1 MLRQVQQRRSP
12 WQGPALAVLAAMLV
26 GVSCQPAPGDLTV
39 GTPECKSK
47 PGSVVVLWKAP
58 AGAASYRVLRGP
70 ADGSAPPAPLAEAVI
85 HGPKPAYV
93 DESAPVGVEQAYG
106 VVALGADGSAGAP
119 SPYCVAAAKDPEEA
133 LRPYFVT
140 EPVLTALVGQAYRY
154 DADAEHPDPAA
165 RLTYSLFISPEDMVI
180 DPETGVV
187 AWTPGPEDVGAHP
200 VKILVEDEAGR
211 SAKQFYTLVVS
222 DGGPPTNLP
231 PEIVSDPVGSAVAGE
246 AYVYLVDAEDPDGD
260 VLAFSLEVAPVGMT
274 VDPVSGRID
283 WTPTDAQVG
292 TASVRVRATDPG
304 GLFDAQ
310 DFGIMVASPP
320 NRAPVV
326 QALLSDAARP
336 AQRFQTFF
344 GEDVNRT
351 EDPATPTVDDPVR
364 PAALPASQAAR
375 DRFLREL
382 ATGVAVG
389 TFEDLSP
396 GPTPNLLEIGEESV
410 ALLGPSALIVD
421 RPTGTKAGRYPI
433 SGRRFLEGET
443 RGFEFTVRF
452 EAPVG
457 AFGFFATDVADEASI
472 SGQLVLDLLDADGG
486 VRSVEVPHAPPPEI
500 GSNSGSALFFGVI
513 STDRPIT
520 EITFRNSEDVVDAIG
535 FDDLVIARPDQVIS
549 GLLEGESV
557 ALAPATFTDAE
568 PEQTHVA
575 NVSWGGVPDPG
586 AVLIESAGAG
596 TVASRRSFPDDADT
610 SVEVCVTDSE
620 GATGCDSAPVEVQNL
635 PPRIEC
641 SLEGFR
647 LLGILGDGTLVEN
660 DPLTGEQTVLAET
673 GLPSW
678 GGLDWHPQRGVLY
691 GIPEQ
696 STNPQLARL
705 DPLTGEAEIIG
716 PITLDGVQVGLAE
729 GIAFDPH
736 SGGLLA
742 AVGIDLPPRDF
753 TSELL
758 VSLDPDTG
766 EATLVAP
773 FGETS
778 VLTSSQRPPG
788 EGDADDIEFIGAQL
802 MLADVSGQPPLV
814 AGLVRAD
821 HRTGETEIV
830 FEGEPNIATLA
841 YSETT
846 QQLFAAQALPEPALY
861 RIDPASGA
869 ATLIQAGTVPGV
881 LAVVPPR
888 SVPVTIDFDSLPGM
902 FNSPGDLVPEPSR
915 LGDAFLSTLGVSFRS
930 DADYVA
936 VSEHAPFPTVSPP
949 NVIGGVTASGELS
962 YGTPIEIS
970 FFDPANPTIQRVTDF
985 VTIRGEQA
993 PIVGSTATMEAFDVF
1008 GASLGS
1014 VTAADSVDGLTL
1026 HLNVPGI
1033 HSVRLTQD
1041 SPGFGFDGTIG
1052 FDDLSFT
1059 IDPGCSTG
1067 GLYAIVGPP
1076 QPSLEEPAEGPR
1088 RLVQIDLDSGRARE
1102 IGDLTGDESMGPDSL
1117 TYDAVRGALFA
1128 SFRDPAALVRIDPI
1142 TGTSLEVGSFP
1153 VSTGESATAVCGLD
1167 VNPRDGRLYAIFSAE
1182 PSQNP
1187 CDRIGTV
1194 DPETSEI
1201 TPLATLFQD
1210 DPVGDHDERVDADAI
1225 EWVDGV
1231 LYAVDAHADGDNAT
1245 GRTLAYR
1252 IDPETGFSELIGEFG
1267 EAGDFL
1273 FLFGLAYAEPLGTL
1287 FGASS
1292 VDERIVS
1299 LDLEGFQFEERFRP
1313 RERTFDIAFAVPPP
1327 FRGSTSVVE
1336 GEAASLTLRFSDPG
1350 VLDTHE
1356 GVIDWG
1362 DGSVDSPRAIS
1373 DDGTGFVG
1381 GSHVYVQ
1388 DGTYDVEVCVRDD
1401 DGGEGCTTVSVQV
1414 FNASPEIA
1422 PIPDAALDEGGLL
1435 EIEAD
1440 FTDPGREDVHVA
1452 RIDWGDGSPED
1463 AFLVTQGVEGGIVS
1477 ASHVYVERGEYD
1489 ARLCID
1495 DGSDLGCRSFVVSV
1509 NGAPAIV
1516 SSPPVST
1523 VPGAPYAYAVAA
1535 EDDPSDVL
1543 AFALDEAPAG
1553 MTIDPVTGLVLWTPV
1568 VSQLGDHDVSVR
1580 ATDSRGLSDVQSYT
1594 VAVAPDVTPPGVTVI
1609 LDTPRID
1616 PGGEAVL
1623 TVTAEDD
1630 GAPPDVSVTVNGVPI
1645 PLDDDGRATI
1655 PGTESGPIVIIV
1667 VVTDGAGNETTE
1679 TTVLAV
1685 TDPDDDTPPVAQI
1698 DAPADLA
1705 EVTFIEDLIGTATDE
1720 NLFRYQVGLARGTDA
1735 PFELLEE
1742 GFAPV
1747 VSDVLATLD
1756 ATLLENGLYRV
1767 RLVAEDV
1774 NGATAVAE
1782 RAVRIAGDAKVGR
1795 YRLTFLDLH
1804 VPVSGVPVR
1813 IERAYDSRDGKR
1825 GDFGLGW
1832 RLELRRGSF
1841 DHNRLPGRGWDIRA
1855 GGGFLGLPCQVVVE
1869 DQSHLTEVRLSD
1881 SEFYAFRPV
1890 LSEPFSIAGGCVAE
1904 ASYEFVD
1911 GSTRGAALEILDGAT
1926 VFQASGSADV
1936 TRFDDPTGETYEP
1949 RRVRLRTRDGRVV
1962 DLDADAG
1969 GVTRI
1974 VDPNGNTLTIEPDG
1988 LLHSTGLEILFV
2000 RDAEGRIARIEDP
2013 EGQSLLYS
2021 YDADGNLDAAVD
2033 RSGNETRFTYEAPG
2047 RLSEILDPL
2056 GRPYVR
2062 SEYDADG
2069 RLVATVDGNG
2079 NRTEFQHDLADRREV
2094 QIDRL
2099 GNVTVQEYDLRG
2111 NVVTSTDPLGQV
2123 TTTTYDADD
2132 NRTSR
2137 TDPEGRVSLWSYDA
2151 AGDVVSWTD
2160 FDGNTTLSTYDSAGR
2175 LLAQVDPEGETTQ
2188 YVYDASGNLTEILD
2202 PDGGVARFAYDD
2214 AGNPESETDPLGNVR
2229 TYTYDERGNRMTETD
2244 PLGNVRS
2251 FTWDATGNML
2261 SESAIRTQGDGS
2273 VETETVRFAYDADGR
2288 IVRRTDASGAVSTR
2302 EYDGLGRVVR
2312 TEDANGN
2319 VVRFSYDG
2327 IGNLA
2332 EVSYPDGSTALRDHD
2347 AEGRLVRSVD
2357 RDGRETR
2364 FEYDALGRQTE
2375 TLHPDGTRTTRAY
2388 DGADRL
2394 AARTDERGNVTTFAY
2409 GQNQVSRTDPLGHVW
2424 IEDRDSAGRLE
2435 RQVDPLGRET
2445 RFEHDGRGNLV
2456 RTVFADGTE
2465 RRSVH
2470 DAAGRVIEEIDE
2482 AGLVTRF
2489 AYDGR
2494 GQLAAVTDA
2503 LGNVTRYGYDERG
2516 NQVSRTDALG
2526 RVTRMEYDAEGRLVR
2541 RTLPLGESELLTY
2554 DLVGNRTSQ
2563 TDFRGETT
2571 TFEYDADRREVAR
2584 RFTDGSSIES
2594 SWSPAGLRLTAG
2606 GDAYL
2611 YDARSRLTSE
2621 IKADGSVLAYGYD
2634 AAGNRTEVSIG
2645 AETTTYLYDA
2655 ANRLASVTDSE
2666 LGTTSYVRDA
2676 VGNRVAVVYPN
2687 GTMATFSHDARDR
2700 VEQVRHEGPTSL
2712 LQSFVYDIGP
2722 TGRRLGVTEAPSGR
2736 RVDYVYDDLHRLV
2749 EERIDE
2755 GGGVRTLAYAYD
2767 AVGNRVSRVDSL
2779 EGATAYV
2786 YDANDRLLEEQGP
2799 LGTIF
2804 HAYDANGS
2812 LVSVDDGLGLDEY
2825 GYDAEG
2831 RLVAASLDDGSDLV
2845 AVAFAYDADGLRTS
2859 ATVDGVETRYL
2870 VDKNRAY
2877 GQVISEVT
2885 DGGTRR
2891 YVYGE
2896 ARLAMDSDEG
2906 ERFFHHDAQRSTRLL
2921 TDGTGAA
2928 SDTYDYDAFGVALS
2942 ESGNSAN
2949 PYRYAGEPLDAATGL
2964 YYLRARY
2971 YQPGVGRFTARDP
2984 WRGDVFQPLTL
2995 HPYVYVQNDPM
3006 NRLDPSGAIGIL
3018 STIGN
3023 ALNSAFVR
3031 SIGFLSAAGTLLTR
3045 GLDRSRSLRFNTS
3058 INLPKIFNAVQNRGA
3073 AAGYRRATQL
3083 LNEAIKPSF
3092 RRAQCFALRN
3102 ALAVDLAARVLNV
3115 EESGTL
3121 FVPDPRD
3128 LRILRVNVLEPLRD
3142 TLCQG
3147 IE

>member
-1 MLRQVQQRRSP
+1 MLREVQQRRSP

-39 GTPECKSK
+39 GTPECKPK

-70 ADGSAPPAPLAEAVI
+70 ADASAPPAPLAEAVI

-165 RLTYSLFISPEDMVI
+165 RLTYSLFISPEGMVI
-180 DPETGVV
+180 EPETGVV

-200 VKILVEDEAGR
+200 VKIFVEDEAGR

-231 PEIVSDPVGSAVAGE
+231 PEIVSDPIDSVVAGE

-260 VLAFSLEVAPVGMT
+260 VLAYSLEVAPVGMT
-274 VDPVSGRID
+274 VDPTSGRID

-310 DFGIMVASPP
+310 DFGVVVAAPP

-326 QALLSDAARP
+326 QALLSDAVRP

-351 EDPATPTVDDPVR
+351 DDPATPTVDPLR
-364 PAALPASQAAR
+364 PGAVPASQAAR

-382 ATGVAVG
+382 ATDVAIG

-396 GPTPNLLEIGEESV
+396 GPAPNLLEIGDQSV
-410 ALLGPSALIVD
+410 ALLGPSADIVD
-421 RPTGTKAGRYPI
+421 LPAGANAGLYPI
-433 SGRRFLEGET
+433 SGRRFLVDEVRALELT
-443 RGFEFTVRF
+443 MRF
-452 EAPVG
+452 EEPLG
-457 AFGFFATDVADEASI
+457 AFGFFATDVGDF

-486 VRSVEVPHAPPPEI
+486 VRSVEVPHAPAPET
-500 GSNSGSALFFGVI
+500 GSRSGSALFFGVI
-513 STDRPIT
+513 STDRPIA
-520 EITFRNSEDVVDAIG
+520 EITFRNSEGVIDVVG
-535 FDDLVIARPDQVIS
+535 LDDLLIARPDQVVS

-557 ALAPATFTDAE
+557 SLAPATFTDAE

-575 NVSWGGVPDPG
+575 SVSWGGVPDPG
-586 AVLIESAGAG
+586 AVLTESDGAG
-596 TVASRRSFPDDADT
+596 TVASRRAFPDDAVT
-610 SVEVCVTDSE
+610 SVEVCVTDDE

-705 DPLTGEAEIIG
+705 DPMTGEAEIIG

-742 AVGIDLPPRDF
+742 AVGIDLPPADF

-766 EATLVAP
+766 EATLVGP

-861 RIDPASGA
+861 RIDPGSGA

-881 LAVVPPR
+881 LAVVPPAAATR
-888 SVPVTIDFDSLPGM
+888 LLGITRDGGLYELDPATGVESEIGATGLSPVTSLAFDPVRTALFSVVDFATEPRLVRIDPATAAAEVVGPITVDGVPVDLFEGLARVPDGRLLATVSLDGGTADGDFYSETIVAIDPDTAEAAVVAALGPTIDFTASGGIVADGDRLVFVGSGLVVADGIGGLPPSDPRFSSSAFFDVDLDTGATSRRRDTTPVRFQGLASDPQTGILYGVSQGEGDVGLHRIAPDGTTTFVGSPAVVLDGLAAVPGPLCSTTVTLGFDSLPGM
-902 FNSPGDLVPEPSR
+902 FNFPGNPVPPESQ
-915 LGDAFLSTLGVSFRS
+915 LSDAFLSTYGITFRS
-930 DADYVA
+930 DVGYVA
-936 VSEHAPFPTVSPP
+936 VSEHAPFPTQSAP
-949 NVIGGVTASGELS
+949 NVIGGVNASGELS
-962 YGTPIEIS
+962 YSTPIEIF
-970 FFDPANPTIQRVTDF
+970 FFDPSDPALEGTTDF
-985 VTIRGEQA
+985 VRIRGERE
-993 PIVGSTATMEAFDVF
+993 PILGTTATMEAFDLQ
-1008 GASLGS
+1008 GNRLGS
-1014 VTAADSVDGLTL
+1014 VTDEDSVEGLDL
-1026 HLNVPGI
+1026 ILEIPGI
-1033 HSVRLTQD
+1033 HFVRLTQNSAGD
-1041 SPGFGFDGTIG
+1041 GFDGTIG
-1052 FDDLSFT
+1052 FDDLSFNSA
-1059 IDPGCSTG
+1059 IPGLS
-1067 GLYAIVGPP
+1067 APA
-1076 QPSLEEPAEGPR
+1076 SL
-1088 RLVQIDLDSGRARE
+1088 
-1102 IGDLTGDESMGPDSL
+1102 
-1117 TYDAVRGALFA
+1117 A
-1128 SFRDPAALVRIDPI
+1128 SA
-1142 TGTSLEVGSFP
+1142 
-1153 VSTGESATAVCGLD
+1153 
-1167 VNPRDGRLYAIFSAE
+1167 
-1182 PSQNP
+1182 
-1187 CDRIGTV
+1187 
-1194 DPETSEI
+1194 
-1201 TPLATLFQD
+1201 
-1210 DPVGDHDERVDADAI
+1210 
-1225 EWVDGV
+1225 
-1231 LYAVDAHADGDNAT
+1231 
-1245 GRTLAYR
+1245 
-1252 IDPETGFSELIGEFG
+1252 
-1267 EAGDFL
+1267 
-1273 FLFGLAYAEPLGTL
+1273 
-1287 FGASS
+1287 
-1292 VDERIVS
+1292 
-1299 LDLEGFQFEERFRP
+1299 
-1313 RERTFDIAFAVPPP
+1313 
-1327 FRGSTSVVE
+1327 VE
-1336 GEAASLTLRFSDPG
+1336 GESFSTTLRFRDEG
-1350 VLDTHE
+1350 VLDQHFGE
-1356 GVIDWG
+1356 IDWG
-1362 DGSVDSPRAIS
+1362 DGTVEGTRAPS
-1373 DDGTGFVG
+1373 TNGTGTVG
-1381 GSHVYVQ
+1381 GRHVYLQ
-1388 DGTYDVEVCVRDD
+1388 DGGYEARICVRDD
-1401 DGGEGCTTVSVQV
+1401 DGGEDCASVFVQV
-1414 FNASPEIA
+1414 FNAVPAIE
-1422 PIPDAALDEGGLL
+1422 PLPDAALDEGELL
-1435 EIEAD
+1435 AIEAG
-1440 FTDPGREDVHVA
+1440 FTDAGLADVHVA
-1452 RIDWGDGSPED
+1452 TVDWGDGTPEEI
-1463 AFLVTQGVEGGIVS
+1463 ALVTQGAGEGSVS
-1477 ASHVYVERGEYD
+1477 ASHVYVSRGAYE
-1489 ARLCID
+1489 ARLCLD
-1495 DGSDLGCRSFVVSV
+1495 DGVDLACESFAVSV
-1509 NGAPAIV
+1509 NGPPAIL
-1516 SSPPVST
+1516 STPPTTT
-1523 VPGAPYAYAVAA
+1523 VPGADYAYSVIA
-1535 EDDPSDVL
+1535 EDGDPGDGL
-1543 AFALDEAPAG
+1543 TFGLDEAPAG

-1580 ATDSRGLSDVQSYT
+1580 ATDSRGLFDVQSYT
-1594 VAVAPDVTPPGVTVI
+1594 VTVAPDVTPPGVTVI

-1645 PLDDDGRATI
+1645 PLDDDGRVTI

-1962 DLDADAG
+1962 DFDADAG

-2261 SESAIRTQGDGS
+2261 SESATRTQGDGS
-2273 VETETVRFAYDADGR
+2273 VETETMRFAYDADGR

-2332 EVSYPDGSTALRDHD
+2332 EVSYPDGSTVLRDHD

-2584 RFTDGSSIES
+2584 RFIDGSSIES
-2594 SWSPAGLRLTAG
+2594 SWSSAGLRLTAG

-2611 YDARSRLTSE
+2611 HDARGRLSSE

-2634 AAGNRTEVSIG
+2634 AAGNRTEVSTG

-2687 GTMATFSHDARDR
+2687 GTMATFSHDARGR

-2799 LGTIF
+2799 LGTTF

-2859 ATVDGVETRYL
+2859 AIVDGVETRYL

-2928 SDTYDYDAFGVALS
+2928 SDAYDYDAFGVALS

-3128 LRILRVNVLEPLRD
+3128 LRILRANVLEPLRD